1 MKCRIR
7 LLAVAAFLA
16 AAGMPAFAQDQ
27 AAGASD
33 SSSSAATQ
41 PGAQG
46 GQPAEAYMVPAG
58 TRFLVGL
65 GETLSTKEDKAGKRF
80 VARTLEPL
88 AAADGS
94 TLAVG
99 TEVRGHIDKVEAAGK
114 TGRAKLWLT
123 FDDIHMP
130 AGWKPLV
137 AELIDAP
144 GVHSIRVMYDHEGEI
159 VVPSSKRQQEE
170 EAVALA
176 ALAGAAPGVVSR
188 NSKEAAIGAGIGA
201 VTAFMATSGL
211 GQELTIEKDTKL
223 ELVLGRPLAIRRS

>member
-1 MKCRIR
+1 MKCRFM

-16 AAGMPAFAQDQ
+16 AAGTPVFAQDQ
-27 AAGASD
+27 SHAPNDSAASAAQ
-33 SSSSAATQ
+33 SSSQ
-41 PGAQG
+41 E
-46 GQPAEAYMVPAG
+46 QPAAEYMVPAG

-88 AAADGS
+88 TAGDGS
-94 TLAVG
+94 ALAVG
-99 TEVRGHIDKVEAAGK
+99 AEVRGHIDKVEPARK
-114 TGRAKLWLT
+114 TGRARLWLT
-123 FDDIHMP
+123 FDDIHTP

-159 VVPSSKRQQEE
+159 VAPTSKRQQEE
-170 EAVALA
+170 EAAAAA
-176 ALAGAAPGVVSR
+176 ALAGAAPGVVAR
-188 NSKEAAIGAGIGA
+188 NAKEAAIGAGIGA
-201 VTAFMATSGL
+201 VTAFMVTSGL

-223 ELVLGRPLAIRRS
+223 ELVLGRALAIKRS